1 MMDILSSPQSYPGT
15 DDELLPMKKQKLFR
29 EDTSSAED
37 GKNGSVQP
45 WKAGIWEISAANW
58 VSEMNM
64 FPHYS
69 PIGIQIP

>member
-45 WKAGIWEISAANW
+45 WKAGI
-58 VSEMNM
+58 
-64 FPHYS
+64 
-69 PIGIQIP
+69 